1 MQITTDVRKHGGGWG
16 IKELF
21 SVFEANLPRGDEIW
35 FYRERIKETDSGE
48 MWKPYIFIEK
58 LEKDT

>member
-48 MWKPYIFIEK
+48 M
-58 LEKDT
+58 